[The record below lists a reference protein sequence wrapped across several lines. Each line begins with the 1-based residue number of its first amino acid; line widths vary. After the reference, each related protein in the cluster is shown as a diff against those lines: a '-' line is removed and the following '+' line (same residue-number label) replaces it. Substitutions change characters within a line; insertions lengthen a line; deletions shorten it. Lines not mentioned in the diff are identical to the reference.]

1 MWKARDFIFYPRQP
15 IVLDVKQ
22 FIIIDISYFY
32 LHPRNL
38 NFNEIESAS
47 QLNQCCHIIPADC
60 LNPLI
65 PMVLRCLHRVN
76 GVKRNSNQN
85 VEFIKEKERKRFLN
99 TKVCLLCCV
108 LNKHKQILLS
118 FDPFFFKNIVWLKRE
133 KLIIS
138 LVNNLLRRIT
148 LQRINCY
155 PSLSPALNSFYD
167 SNRQHER
174 YCPFYRH
181 IFFSL
186 FSSRRFILAFIRN
199 IIKKK

>member
-1 MWKARDFIFYPRQP
+1 
-15 IVLDVKQ
+15 
-22 FIIIDISYFY
+22 
-32 LHPRNL
+32 
-38 NFNEIESAS
+38 
-47 QLNQCCHIIPADC
+47 
-60 LNPLI
+60 
-65 PMVLRCLHRVN
+65 MVLRCLHRIN

-99 TKVCLLCCV
+99 TKGCLLCCV

-148 LQRINCY
+148 SQRINCY

-174 YCPFYRH
+174 YCPFY
-181 IFFSL
+181 IDI
-186 FSSRRFILAFIRN
+186 FSSLYSRLGVSSSHLSEILTKRN
-199 IIKKK
+199 KIMKYWKHFWDLSETLSPSWSYTRT